1 MEGLKVVADLFRPG
15 KFMCN
20 LVLKDAYFTVPLH
33 SRSQKLNHF
42 QFQGKIYQFNCLPFG
57 LSSAP
62 RIFTK
67 RLNPATGIP
76 KKMGIPI
83 IIYLDDMLILNSTL
97 EGAREDF
104 LIKLILGNLGFLI
117 NIKKSTFIP
126 VQVTAFL
133 GIIVHSTNM
142 GFLLPEGKVAAI
154 QEECRHLASSQVVAL
169 SQLSHTIGKLT
180 FSKITVLRAPL
191 HYRRIQHLKNS
202 STHLQVHCTVVNNVK
217 IHVLLVRHTLED
229 LRWWVDNLSYKG
241 HSTPSGKA
249 YKKGPR

>member
-33 SRSQKLNHF
+33 SRSQKFNHF

-67 RLNPATGIP
+67 KLNPVTGIP

-117 NIKKSTFIP
+117 NIKKIHIYPRTGHRIPGNHRALHKHGLSPPRRESCCNSGRVSPLGKQSSGRSKSALSYNRKVDLLQNYSPSSPPSLSQDPTF
-126 VQVTAFL
+126 
-133 GIIVHSTNM
+133 
-142 GFLLPEGKVAAI
+142 
-154 QEECRHLASSQVVAL
+154 EEQQHAPPGTLYSSQQCKNTCT
-169 SQLSHTIGKLT
+169 SGSSYSRG
-180 FSKITVLRAPL
+180 SKMVGR
-191 HYRRIQHLKNS
+191 
-202 STHLQVHCTVVNNVK
+202 
-217 IHVLLVRHTLED
+217 
-229 LRWWVDNLSYKG
+229 
-241 HSTPSGKA
+241 
-249 YKKGPR
+249 